1 MKIHTGRME
10 KLRYEG
16 LAIHLK
22 DDYARKEQKMKHEYE
37 NAAQQAQRD
46 IQQKEQLEKMRY
58 RLH

>member
-1 MKIHTGRME
+1 ME